1 MKETEIVPCVS
12 LFRGINVG
20 GHNKIRM
27 DDLKKV
33 HEDLGL
39 QDVVPYI
46 QSGNVVFKSNSIDT
60 AQIRTQIKE
69 SVEKT
74 FGFSV
79 EVLVRTADELQE
91 IIANNPFAGQSD
103 KESKWIVVLFL
114 AARPGD
120 TAQEDLRKAYTGPEE
135 IFVRNNEVYIYYPDG
150 IGRSKLTNTLLEK
163 KLKTVGTA
171 RNWNTVLQLQNLIE
185 KKA

>member
-1 MKETEIVPCVS
+1 MKETEIVSCVS

-39 QDVVPYI
+39 RDVVPYI
-46 QSGNVVFKSNSIDT
+46 QSGNVVFKSNSTDT
-60 AQIRTQIKE
+60 AHIRTQIKE
-69 SVEKT
+69 SVAKT

-79 EVLVRTADELQE
+79 EVLVRTADELRE
-91 IIANNPFAGQSD
+91 IIAKNPFAGQPD

-114 AARPGD
+114 AAHPD
-120 TAQEDLRKAYTGPEE
+120 DAAQEDLCKSYTGPEE
-135 IFVRNNEVYIYYPDG
+135 IFIIGQEAYIYYSNS
-150 IGRSKLTNTLLEK
+150 IGHSKLTNSLLEK
-163 KLKTVGTA
+163 KLKTAGTA
-171 RNWNTVLQLQNLIE
+171 RNWNTVLQLQKLLE
-185 KKA
+185 G